1 MNISLLDRAIIESI
15 NTKPQKIHELK
26 DSLGIP
32 QDLLT
37 QSVQEL
43 LATGILKTEDSI
55 FYINKQNIEN
65 IKTIINSKEQ
75 IQIELLDFFHTF
87 TNGEDLTTLKMKK
100 VHMTDSEEKILKG
113 LLYNVESFI
122 KSLETNKKK
131 KTKEQKIIFWGETNY
146 ENIINN
152 YIA

>member
-1 MNISLLDRAIIESI
+1 MNFTILDRAIIESI
-15 NTKPQKIHELK
+15 NTKPQKLYELK

-37 QSVQEL
+37 QSIQEL
-43 LATGILKTEDSI
+43 LAIGIIKTEDSC

-65 IKTIINSKEQ
+65 IKSIINSKEQ

-87 TNGEDLTTLKMKK
+87 TNGEDLSSLKMKK
-100 VHMTDSEEKILKG
+100 VHMTESEEKILNG

-122 KSLETNKKK
+122 KSLEADKKK